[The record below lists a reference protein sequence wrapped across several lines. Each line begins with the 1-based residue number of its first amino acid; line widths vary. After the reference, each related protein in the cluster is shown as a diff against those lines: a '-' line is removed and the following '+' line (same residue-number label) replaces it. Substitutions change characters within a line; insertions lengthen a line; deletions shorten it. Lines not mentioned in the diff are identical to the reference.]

1 MLQAGF
7 GRAGVAPGSAC
18 SWRLR
23 SLQEASPRGMP
34 PGPSGSVVHLK
45 ESVPPQKGIC
55 GPVSGD
61 GAASFSTALCLPGNH
76 PYLGRFYEGMAQF
89 SVQVSASSSPGGSFE
104 VVLSAF
110 ARTETWMSSVS
121 PWHAAP

>member
-61 GAASFSTALCLPGNH
+61 GAAS
-76 PYLGRFYEGMAQF
+76 
-89 SVQVSASSSPGGSFE
+89 SP
-104 VVLSAF
+104 
-110 ARTETWMSSVS
+110 
-121 PWHAAP
+121 